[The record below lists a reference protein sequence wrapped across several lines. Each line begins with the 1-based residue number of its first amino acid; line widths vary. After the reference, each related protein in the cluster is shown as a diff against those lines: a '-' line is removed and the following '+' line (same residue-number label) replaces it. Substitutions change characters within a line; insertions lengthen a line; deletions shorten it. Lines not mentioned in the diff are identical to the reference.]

1 MKYRKGIPDAE
12 KPRQTEEI
20 PQGHTIMPKNRG
32 INNERRS
39 VMVFTNYEQLI
50 EKVKGYPAKKRMA
63 VAAAGDEHTL
73 EAVMHARKEG
83 IVEPILV
90 GDKAVIDAILK
101 EMGETV
107 PEENIYDY
115 PDLKEAAEYA
125 VSLVRE
131 GKADFLMKGKLDT
144 AVILKAVVNKE
155 HGLGQGR
162 TMSHFTMFEVPSYH
176 KILVAVDG
184 GMVTYPTLEQKKDI
198 INNTV
203 ETLISMGYEC
213 PKVGVLA
220 CVEKVNPKMP
230 ETVEANELKEMNQ
243 RGEIKNCIVEG
254 PISYDCAVNKEIAD
268 FKGYESPVAGDVDI
282 LVAPNIHAG
291 NIMGKMFVCTCGAR
305 MAGFIVGAKCPI
317 VLTSRGSSAE
327 EKYLSIVVCAAAAK

>member
-1 MKYRKGIPDAE
+1 MIR
-12 KPRQTEEI
+12 
-20 PQGHTIMPKNRG
+20 
-32 INNERRS
+32 
-39 VMVFTNYEQLI
+39 L
-50 EKVKGYPAKKRMA
+50 
-63 VAAAGDEHTL
+63 
-73 EAVMHARKEG
+73 
-83 IVEPILV
+83 LV
-90 GDKAVIDAILK
+90 GDKAEIDRILS

-107 PEENIYDY
+107 APEHIFDY
-115 PDLKEAAEYA
+115 PDVKDAAEYA
-125 VSLVRE
+125 VQLVRE
-131 GKADFLMKGKLDT
+131 GKADFLMKGRLDT

-162 TMSHFTMFEVPSYH
+162 TMSHFTMFEIPTYH
-176 KILVAVDG
+176 KILVPVDG

-203 ETLISMGYEC
+203 ETLIAMGYDC

-220 CVEKVNPKMP
+220 CVEKLNPKMP

-254 PISYDCAVNKEIAD
+254 PISYDCAVDKEIAE
-268 FKGYESPVAGDVDI
+268 FKGFHSPVAGDVDVLI
-282 LVAPNIHAG
+282 APNIHAG
-291 NIMGKMFVCTCGAR
+291 NIMGKMLVCTCKAK

-327 EKYLSIVVCAAAAK
+327 EKYLSIVVSAAAAK

>member
-1 MKYRKGIPDAE
+1 
-12 KPRQTEEI
+12 
-20 PQGHTIMPKNRG
+20 
-32 INNERRS
+32 
-39 VMVFTNYEQLI
+39 
-50 EKVKGYPAKKRMA
+50 MA
-63 VAAAGDEHTL
+63 VAAAGDTHTL

-90 GDKAVIDAILK
+90 GDKAEILRILA
-101 EMGETV
+101 ELNETV
-107 PEENIYDY
+107 ADENIYDY
-115 PDLKEAAEYA
+115 ADVKDAAEFA
-125 VSLVRE
+125 VKLVKE

-155 HGLGQGR
+155 KGLGQGR
-162 TMSHFTMFEVPSYH
+162 TMSHFTMFEVPTYH
-176 KILVAVDG
+176 KILCPVDG

-203 ETLISMGYEC
+203 ETLISMGYDC

-230 ETVEANELKEMNQ
+230 ETVEARELKEMNE

-254 PISYDCAVNKEIAD
+254 PISYDCAISKEIAE
-268 FKGYESPVAGDVDI
+268 FKGFESPVSGDVDV

-291 NIMGKMFVCTCGAR
+291 NIMGKMLACTCKAR

-327 EKYLSIVVCAAAAK
+327 EKYLSIVVSAAAAK